1 MFLFFHY
8 LGFRV
13 IVFSMSRFTV
23 ALAQTRVLGD
33 KQENLKQASLTV
45 EKARD
50 LGAEI
55 ICFPELFLTRYFCQ
69 TENTE
74 CFELAETVPGPATE
88 RLGREAKKNELFIV
102 CPVFEKRASGVYH
115 NSLVLLNPAGEIS
128 GVYRKMHIPDDPGY
142 YEKFYFAPG
151 DTGFSCFD
159 AGFAKMGALICWDQW
174 YPEAAR
180 IVSLKGADI
189 IFYPT
194 AIGWRTDEDEPS
206 KNIQLDAWKTVQ
218 RAHAV
223 SNGVYVAAVN
233 RVGFEESP
241 EGEKG
246 TEFWGN
252 SFVCD
257 PRGVVTREASG
268 EKEELLLAEIDLE
281 ILEETRRNWPFLR
294 DRRIDAYSGL
304 ERRFIDDASG
314 K

>member
-1 MFLFFHY
+1 
-8 LGFRV
+8 
-13 IVFSMSRFTV
+13 MSRFTI
-23 ALAQTRVLGD
+23 ALAQTRVPSD
-33 KQENLKQASLTV
+33 RQENLKQASLTV

-55 ICFPELFLTRYFCQ
+55 VCFPELFLTRYFCQ
-69 TENTE
+69 TEDTE
-74 CFELAETVPGPATE
+74 CFELAETVPGPATD
-88 RLGREAKKNELFIV
+88 RLGREAKKSGVFIV

-151 DTGFSCFD
+151 DTGFACFD
-159 AGFAKMGALICWDQW
+159 VGFAKMGTLICWDQW

-194 AIGWRTDEDEPS
+194 AIGRSMDEEESS
-206 KNIQLDAWKTVQ
+206 KNIQLDAWRTVQ

-241 EGEKG
+241 EGGKG
-246 TEFWGN
+246 IEFWGN